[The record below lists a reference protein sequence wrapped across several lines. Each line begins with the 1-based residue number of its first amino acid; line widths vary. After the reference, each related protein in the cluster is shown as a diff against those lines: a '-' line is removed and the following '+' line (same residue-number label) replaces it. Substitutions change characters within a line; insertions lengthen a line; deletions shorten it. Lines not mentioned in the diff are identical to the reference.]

1 MACCI
6 LIFLYIK
13 SELSYDRYHKDAD
26 SIFRVAQII
35 QRESAET
42 TTARVATPLIPAI
55 RENFPEVKHAARF
68 QLSVRDNLVER
79 NQKMFYEDWV
89 MIAENDIFSVFTI
102 PFIKGNPV
110 TALNRPGTVVISER
124 IATKYFEDED
134 PIGETLKIWGNPFEV
149 TGVVSNCPENTHLK
163 YDFIVSLNG
172 FEKVWN
178 LNNWGWT
185 GFYAYVKLKPNI
197 NADLFEGKI
206 RHVAD
211 LYIKE
216 RLEKWGATF
225 SFYLQPISSI
235 HLFSNLNEEI
245 VSPGNLTY
253 IYTFSVIGFLILLIS
268 CINFTNLTTAR
279 SANRTK
285 EVGIRKVVGAHRL
298 QLARQFLW
306 ETMLTAF
313 VSLLGALM
321 LVSIALPIFN
331 DLTAKHFDIGY
342 LMYPYIVLT
351 LIGLA
356 LLVGLA
362 AGSYPAFL
370 LSLLRPARIL
380 KGSLGPDSR
389 GTLLRKVLV
398 VGQFSITI
406 TLVIATL
413 IVYRQISFMKN
424 MHLGF
429 DKEQK
434 LIIPGNYRNNYE
446 YVKAEFTKHPSI
458 TGATVC
464 WNVPGRMANTIEAHL
479 EGEEKDKAQTMS
491 FYYFDHDFI
500 PEYNIEIAAGRPFQW
515 DIRSD
520 IEDTFIINEAAARAF
535 GFSSLEEA
543 IGKKM
548 YEGGSGNVGT
558 IIGVTKDFHFKGLQT
573 KIEPLVMQFHPG
585 YFSNLSLTVK
595 TENLEETLSF
605 VKKKWHE
612 LHLGKLFS
620 YFFLDENFNR
630 QYGLEEK
637 LGRLFT
643 AFTSLAIFISC
654 LGLVGLSSF
663 TTEQRTKEIGIRKVL
678 GASIPNILNLLSKE
692 FSKWVIFSNIIA
704 WPVAYFVMDRWL
716 QNFAYRTSI
725 RIEIFILSGLLTF
738 VLALTTVSYQ
748 SIKAAIANPIET
760 LRFE

>member
-1 MACCI
+1 MKIALRNIQKHKVYSFINISGLAVGMACCI
-6 LIFLYIK
+6 LIFLYVK
-13 SELSYDRYHKDAD
+13 SELSYDRYHKNAD

-110 TALNRPGTVVISER
+110 TALNRPGTVVITER

-134 PIGETLKIWGNPFEV
+134 PIGETLKIWGNPFEI

-172 FEKVWN
+172 FERVWN

-185 GFYAYVKLKPNI
+185 GFYAYIMLKPNV

-216 RLEKWGATF
+216 KLEKWGATF

-253 IYTFSVIGFLILLIS
+253 IYTFSMIGFLILLIS

-306 ETMLTAF
+306 ETMLTAL

-356 LLVGLA
+356 LLVGIA

-434 LIIPGNYRNNYE
+434 LIISGNYRNNYE

-464 WNVPGRMANTIEAHL
+464 WNVPGRLANTIEAHL

-491 FYYFDHDFI
+491 FYYIDHDFI
-500 PEYNIEIAAGRPFQW
+500 PEYNIEIAAGRPFQR

-535 GFSSLEEA
+535 GFSSLDEA
-543 IGKKM
+543 IDKKM

-573 KIEPLVMQFHPG
+573 KIEPLVMQFRPG

-605 VKKKWHE
+605 VGKKWHE
-612 LHLGKLFS
+612 LHLGNLFS
-620 YFFLDENFNR
+620 YFFLDEDFNR
-630 QYGLEEK
+630 QYGSEEK

-663 TTEQRTKEIGIRKVL
+663 TTEQRK
-678 GASIPNILNLLSKE
+678 
-692 FSKWVIFSNIIA
+692 
-704 WPVAYFVMDRWL
+704 
-716 QNFAYRTSI
+716 
-725 RIEIFILSGLLTF
+725 
-738 VLALTTVSYQ
+738 
-748 SIKAAIANPIET
+748 
-760 LRFE
+760 